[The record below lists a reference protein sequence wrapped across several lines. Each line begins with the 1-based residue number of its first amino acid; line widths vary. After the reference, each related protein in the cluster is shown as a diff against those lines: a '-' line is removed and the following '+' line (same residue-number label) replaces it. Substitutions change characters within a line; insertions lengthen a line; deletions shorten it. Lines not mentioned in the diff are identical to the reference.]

1 VDINS
6 AGDVIVVG
14 HGSSVVSGQAVYV
27 YTRNLASTPDANWT
41 LAQTLT
47 DDTANDFGFSVA
59 IDKADDTIV
68 VGAKKAV
75 LDSVSDV
82 GAAFVF
88 ARTSSSWT
96 QVGVLR
102 PEEPAGTNLA
112 SFLFRDVRRDRR
124 RCDRRQQD
132 EVGGHEP

>member
-1 VDINS
+1 
-6 AGDVIVVG
+6 
-14 HGSSVVSGQAVYV
+14 V
-27 YTRNLASTPDANWT
+27 YTRNLASTSDAQWT

-112 SFLFRDVRRDRR
+112 SFEFGTSVAIDGGVIVVNKMKSADTNNLTLPRTCTNATTWTTCNPAGRSFRD
-124 RCDRRQQD
+124 
-132 EVGGHEP
+132 

>member
-1 VDINS
+1 MDINS
-6 AGDVIVVG
+6 AADVIVVG

-27 YTRNLASTPDANWT
+27 HQKPRVDARREWT

-59 IDKADDTIV
+59 IDKTDDTIV
-68 VGAKKAV
+68 VGAKKT
-75 LDSVSDV
+75 LLGSVSDV

-96 QVGVLR
+96 QVEFFVPRSRRERTLL
-102 PEEPAGTNLA
+102 N
-112 SFLFRDVRRDRR
+112 SFLGRPSRSTAV
-124 RCDRRQQD
+124 
-132 EVGGHEP
+132 